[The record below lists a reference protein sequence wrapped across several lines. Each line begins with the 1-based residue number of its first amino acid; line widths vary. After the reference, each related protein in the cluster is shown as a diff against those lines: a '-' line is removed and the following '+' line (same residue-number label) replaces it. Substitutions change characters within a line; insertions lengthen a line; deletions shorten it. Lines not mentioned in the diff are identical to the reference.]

1 MSLPVIVLGA
11 GGHAKVLIDALQRAG
26 VEIAGATDAD
36 PGKCGK
42 SLLGVTVFGGDDVL
56 GRYLP
61 DSVRL
66 VNGLGSVRVDGAR
79 RRLFE
84 RFKDQGYQFAAV
96 VHPSAIVAPDVVLAE
111 GAQVMAG
118 AVVQTGSRI
127 GKNAIINTRAAV
139 DHDCR
144 IGEHAHIAP
153 GATLSGAVEV
163 GDGAHVGTGA
173 SIIQGI
179 RIGRDCLVAA
189 GAVVVGDVRDGAKVA
204 GVPAKE
210 TG

>member
-1 MSLPVIVLGA
+1 M
-11 GGHAKVLIDALQRAG
+11 LIDALQRAG
-26 VEIAGATDAD
+26 IGISGATDAD
-36 PGKCGK
+36 SGLVGT
-42 SLLGVTVFGGDDVL
+42 SLLGVTVIGGDEAVEK
-56 GRYLP
+56 YTP
-61 DSVRL
+61 DSIRL
-66 VNGLGSVRVDGAR
+66 VNGLGSVRNDAAR

-84 RFKDQGYQFAAV
+84 RFKEKGYEFAQV
-96 VHPSAIVAPDVVLAE
+96 IHPSAVIAPDVVVSE
-111 GAQVMAG
+111 GAQIMAG
-118 AVVQTGSRI
+118 AVVQTGTRI

-153 GATLSGAVEV
+153 GATLSGAVEI

-173 SIIQGI
+173 TIIQGI

-189 GAVVVGDVRDGAKVA
+189 GAVVVGDARDGAKVA